1 MSVTDLKEV
10 ITQYLQEKKPLMLSQ
25 IAKEHGVSEM
35 QVAEALP
42 KEMLSFTP
50 KESPKESF
58 ETIWKELVTWEKCT
72 FIVQSLGSTFEI
84 CGKLNKGSFGHGYF
98 NLNGD
103 EALHGHLN
111 VDDISRMAFLSMPF
125 MGLES
130 HSVQFFN
137 EAGAVKFSVYV
148 GRENRVLIPQARDS
162 FLTMQKEYSE
172 K

>member
-1 MSVTDLKEV
+1 MSATKLEEA
-10 ITQYLQEKKPLMLSQ
+10 ISQYLQEKKPLMLSQ
-25 IAKEHGVSEM
+25 IAKEYNVSEI

-42 KEMLSFTP
+42 SNILSFAP
-50 KESPKESF
+50 KEAF

-98 NLNGD
+98 NLNGN

-111 VDDISRMAFLSMPF
+111 VEDISRIAFLSMPF

-137 EAGAVKFSVYV
+137 KEGKVKFSVYI
-148 GRENRVLIPQARDS
+148 GRENRVLIPQAKES
-162 FLTMQKEYSE
+162 FLNMKKEYLG

>member
-1 MSVTDLKEV
+1 MSTTELKEA
-10 ITQYLQEKKPLMLSQ
+10 ITQYLETKKPLMLSQ
-25 IAKEHGVSEM
+25 MAKEYSVSEM

-42 KEMLSFTP
+42 TDMVSFASKE
-50 KESPKESF
+50 KF

-72 FIVQSLGSTFEI
+72 FIMQNLGSTFEV

-111 VDDISRMAFLSMPF
+111 VDDISRIAFLSMPF

-137 EAGAVKFSVYV
+137 DAGAVKFSVYV
-148 GRENRVLIPQARDS
+148 GRENRILIPQVRDS
-162 FLTMQKEYSE
+162 FLTMQKEYLE